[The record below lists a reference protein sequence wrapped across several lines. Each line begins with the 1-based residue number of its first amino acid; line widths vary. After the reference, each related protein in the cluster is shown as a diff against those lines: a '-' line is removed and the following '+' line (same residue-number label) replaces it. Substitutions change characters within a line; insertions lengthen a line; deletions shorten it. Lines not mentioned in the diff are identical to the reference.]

1 MNHRE
6 RLLPAKQARSASC
19 RVVEVLAPPS
29 LCDDGRMGAVERVQP
44 RVSFADLERS
54 PEDGRRY
61 ELYDGEVYV
70 VPAPIPL
77 HQVVQHTVTELLR
90 QVCRRHGGFAVG
102 SPIDIVFSDYDVVQ
116 PDVILFGPA
125 RAHLVDL
132 HSAIRHAPDLCVEI
146 LSPSTEATDRGRK
159 LQMFARYGVSE
170 YWIVDP
176 VNETIE
182 VHRLEAGG
190 YVLVQRAT
198 KDDEVQSAVLPGTAL
213 RAGSIFP

>member
-1 MNHRE
+1 MLGR
-6 RLLPAKQARSASC
+6 QALAS
-19 RVVEVLAPPS
+19 PS
-29 LCDDGRMGAVERVQP
+29 LGDDARMGAVEKVRP
-44 RVSFADLERS
+44 RVSFADLERA

-77 HQVVQHTVTELLR
+77 HQVVQYTLAEELRAICR
-90 QVCRRHGGFAVG
+90 QHGGFAVG

-116 PDVILFGPA
+116 PDLIVFGPA

-132 HSAIRHAPDLCVEI
+132 HTAIRHAPDLCVEI
-146 LSPSTEATDRGRK
+146 LSPSTQAADRGRK
-159 LQMFARYGVSE
+159 LQMFARYGVPE

-176 VNETIE
+176 VSASIE
-182 VHRLEAGG
+182 VHRLEAGS
-190 YVLVQRAT
+190 YLLVQRAAG
-198 KDDEVQSAVLPGTAL
+198 DDQVRSSVLPGAAL

>member
-1 MNHRE
+1 M
-6 RLLPAKQARSASC
+6 
-19 RVVEVLAPPS
+19 APVKIV
-29 LCDDGRMGAVERVQP
+29 RP
-44 RVSFADLERS
+44 RVSYADLERA

-77 HQVVQHTVTELLR
+77 HQVVQYNVAEALR
-90 QVCRRHGGFAVG
+90 AICHQHGGFAVG
-102 SPIDIVFSDYDVVQ
+102 SPIDIVLSEYDVVQ
-116 PDVILFGPA
+116 PDVIFFVPS

-159 LQMFARYGVSE
+159 LQMFARYGVRE

-176 VNETIE
+176 VARSIE
-182 VHRLEAGG
+182 VHRLEAGS
-190 YVLVQRAT
+190 YVLAQRAWG
-198 KDDEVQSAVLPGTAL
+198 DDEVRSQVLPESAV
-213 RAGSIFP
+213 RAVSIFP